1 MPPPNETIT
10 LRVVRLATAC
20 HRTGLTAPTLYRLM
34 QLKMFPQS
42 ILLGGNSRGW
52 LDHEITAWLQERI
65 TARDSGTDAD
75 RRTNPNIGRGRPK
88 QPGAGPKEGAE
99 EDEKSAA

>member
-1 MPPPNETIT
+1 MPFPSETVT

-34 QLKMFPQS
+34 QLGQFPRS

-52 LDHEITAWLQERI
+52 LDHEITAWLKERI
-65 TARDSGTDAD
+65 AARDSGTDAD
-75 RRTNPNIGRGRPK
+75 RRINPNIGKGRPK
-88 QPGAGPKEGAE
+88 QPGAEPGEAA
-99 EDEKSAA
+99 DEQSVAA

>member
-1 MPPPNETIT
+1 MPFPSETVT

-34 QLKMFPQS
+34 GLGLFPKS

-52 LDHEITAWLQERI
+52 LDHEITEWLKERI
-65 TARDSGTDAD
+65 VARDSGVDAD
-75 RRTNPNIGRGRPK
+75 RRINPNIGKGRPK
-88 QPGAGPKEGAE
+88 QPGAGPKEEAE
-99 EDEKSAA
+99 EDATAA